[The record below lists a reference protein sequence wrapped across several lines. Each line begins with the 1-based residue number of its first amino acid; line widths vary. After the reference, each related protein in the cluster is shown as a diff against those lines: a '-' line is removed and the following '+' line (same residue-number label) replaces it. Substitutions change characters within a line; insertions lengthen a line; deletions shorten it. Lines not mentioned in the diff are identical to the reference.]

1 MVSNHD
7 KLFKILII
15 GDAATG
21 KTALVQQYLTGQFSD
36 NVRITIGV
44 NFYTKRLEVAEGSF
58 ILQIWDLGG
67 CERFR
72 CLLSPYFLGTDA
84 VLFLYD
90 ITNPSSLYDMEKW
103 IQELRVV
110 SSHAILLVIGAKKDL
125 DPARKV
131 QLAEGATYARRQGAA
146 GTIEVSSKTGENV
159 ALAFETAIN
168 LLFAQHSSRNIILA
182 PPAST

>member
-1 MVSNHD
+1 MVSYHN
-7 KLFKILII
+7 KCFKIILI

-21 KTALVQQYLTGQFSD
+21 KTALVQQYLTGQFSQ

-44 NFYTKRLEVAEGSF
+44 NFYTKHLEVAEGSF

-72 CLLSPYFLGTDA
+72 CILSPYFLGTDA
-84 VLFLYD
+84 ALFLYD
-90 ITNPSSLYDMEKW
+90 ITNPTSLYNMEKW
-103 IQELRVV
+103 IQELRAV
-110 SSHAILLVIGAKKDL
+110 SSNAVLLVIGAKKDL
-125 DPARKV
+125 DPVRKV
-131 QLAEGATYARRQGAA
+131 QPAEGAAYAREQGAA

-168 LLFAQHSSRNIILA
+168 LLCAQHSRRNILLA
-182 PPAST
+182 LPARF